1 MGPLVRQC
9 GVGDHVTV
17 SGSLKPS
24 DVGAGD
30 GPKGRSSK
38 PISGTASISV
48 KYRSLPSESKVSDV
62 LDLPP
67 EQWLTGLLEM
77 QYWRLS
83 FGSADQVSS
92 SSRTQPLGKGAQV
105 TSHLHVACSVPGP
118 LHPHWGGWAER
129 LADIYQPP
137 SPFQLVVD
145 HLASS
150 GHSLTDLKCETQRFN
165 PLCPHI
171 LAIIDTSSIKI
182 FF

>member
-1 MGPLVRQC
+1 MG
-9 GVGDHVTV
+9 GHVTV

-77 QYWRLS
+77 QY
-83 FGSADQVSS
+83 
-92 SSRTQPLGKGAQV
+92 
-105 TSHLHVACSVPGP
+105 
-118 LHPHWGGWAER
+118 
-129 LADIYQPP
+129 
-137 SPFQLVVD
+137 
-145 HLASS
+145 
-150 GHSLTDLKCETQRFN
+150 
-165 PLCPHI
+165 
-171 LAIIDTSSIKI
+171 
-182 FF
+182 